1 MEDDND
7 DSTVTIE
14 EDYYTFLNVPRNASN
29 EEIINAY
36 RRLSILYHPD
46 KHVDPVRKKDAELL
60 FHKVKKAYEGGE
72 SIHTTIKN
80 REKKEGKEN
89 GSNIPKSC
97 LESSPGFVTAQN
109 ARLNFSVACKSVK
122 ALDFVTGMELAVSQ
136 VSEEQGLGPKHMA
149 GSTLTL
155 PVPHPD
161 LHLPVPLQMTQ
172 QGADERADIDIL
184 ISIRLSPVLV

>member
-60 FHKVKKAYEGGE
+60 FHKVKKAYEGL
-72 SIHTTIKN
+72 S
-80 REKKEGKEN
+80 
-89 GSNIPKSC
+89 
-97 LESSPGFVTAQN
+97 
-109 ARLNFSVACKSVK
+109 FSVACKSVK

-136 VSEEQGLGPKHMA
+136 KKLLHSLA
-149 GSTLTL
+149 LAL
-155 PVPHPD
+155 PEAIANALVAQDPIECNF
-161 LHLPVPLQMTQ
+161 VPLCQFC
-172 QGADERADIDIL
+172 
-184 ISIRLSPVLV
+184 